1 MRSPAVT
8 QTMSALYLRQP
19 NAPANRNV
27 VVGVGDIGVLRGP
40 GTLVTHALGSCVA
53 VSVHDPA
60 GPLGVLLHV
69 LLPESGID
77 VERARREPAVFA
89 DTGVITLIR
98 TFLKAGGS
106 PGRAVVRMAGG
117 GHVVKGMSMHVGKRN
132 VLAVRRALW
141 GSRVRIAS
149 EDVGGT
155 VSRTVA
161 LDVGP
166 GTFRIRVPGQPE
178 FTR

>member
-1 MRSPAVT
+1 MRHNRFSQA
-8 QTMSALYLRQP
+8 SARS
-19 NAPANRNV
+19 V
-27 VVGVGDIGVLRGP
+27 VVGVGEIGVLKEP

-69 LLPESGID
+69 LLPDSSID
-77 VERARREPAVFA
+77 VARARREPAVFA
-89 DTGVITLIR
+89 DSGVQMLLR
-98 TFLKAGGS
+98 TFLHHGGS

-117 GHVVKGMSMHVGKRN
+117 AHIVKGMSMHVGKRN
-132 VLAVRRALW
+132 VLAVRRCLW

-155 VSRTVA
+155 DSRTVQ

-166 GTFRIRVPGQPE
+166 GSFHIRIPGQPE
-178 FTR
+178 LLR